1 MSKYFLKKN
10 VQLLK
15 KVLEYEVTKKV
26 KKVTRYEENTNI
38 FIKTTES
45 LLLRFFQPISIRT
58 GSTLV

>member
-1 MSKYFLKKN
+1 MSKYFLKKCA
-10 VQLLK
+10 VTK